1 MANQSE
7 LPQVFETEAA
17 DVFVAEG
24 HGEETH
30 HAEPIALGLTPGG
43 WVGLAMLF
51 FILILVWKGVH
62 KLILGGLDSKIAAI
76 RENLDEAKKLR
87 EEAEA
92 LRAEYAAKIANAEK
106 DAEAMLDHAKS
117 EADVIV
123 KKATA
128 DTKAMIAR
136 REKMAADKIA
146 AAERQALDDLRAK
159 AVDASAAAAKALI
172 ADRHD
177 AAADSALADKVISN
191 I

>member
-1 MANQSE
+1 MANANE
-7 LPQVFETEAA
+7 NPLVLETEVAA
-17 DVFVAEG
+17 ALVAEE
-24 HGEETH
+24 HGEEVQ
-30 HAEPIALGLTPGG
+30 HAEPMALGLAPGG

-62 KLILGGLDSKIAAI
+62 RLILGGLDGKIAAI

-87 EEAEA
+87 DEAEA
-92 LRAEYAAKIANAEK
+92 LRAEYATKIANAEK
-106 DAEAMLDHAKS
+106 DAVAMLAGAKS
-117 EADVIV
+117 EADAIV

-128 DTKAMIAR
+128 DAKAMIAR

-146 AAERQALDDLRAK
+146 AAERQAVDDLRAK

-172 ADRHD
+172 ADKHD